1 MPLPGALYP
10 RMKLRL
16 TPIAFAL
23 LALLAPRTV
32 VAQSAVA
39 TPDVDATLP
48 EPNLKPAPRLVPPVI
63 VPPTLPSTSGP
74 PPKPTPASPAAAT
87 PRATDTGTIFMRA
100 DRIEGAGE
108 QAIEASGKVELRTRR
123 ETVLADWLRYDVEL
137 DEMWA
142 KGNVIIRR
150 GIDVISGPEAKF
162 RRDTEIGFFNEPEFR
177 VGENASRGTAKE
189 ILF

>member
-1 MPLPGALYP
+1 
-10 RMKLRL
+10 
-16 TPIAFAL
+16 
-23 LALLAPRTV
+23 
-32 VAQSAVA
+32 
-39 TPDVDATLP
+39 
-48 EPNLKPAPRLVPPVI
+48 
-63 VPPTLPSTSGP
+63 
-74 PPKPTPASPAAAT
+74 
-87 PRATDTGTIFMRA
+87 IFLRA
-100 DRIEGAGE
+100 DRLEGIG
-108 QAIEASGKVELRTRR
+108 QQSIEATGKVELRTRR

-189 ILF
+189 ILFQGPDLYEIKGASYTTCVAGNDDWYLRAADV